1 MRITKSMVS
10 KWLDTESKKGNFLM
24 DGEGTVTRRE
34 VILMHT
40 IILFVLGGATAIEDS
55 IWLSALFFIA
65 ASLAVKR
72 LNRIDKTKQSWQ
84 QKNSTKST
92 SD

>member
-10 KWLDTESKKGNFLM
+10 KWLDTESKAGNSLM

-40 IILFVLGGATAIEDS
+40 IILFVLGGAIVIEDS